1 MREQGVALEDG
12 AYRPLL
18 GRPVGKVLAVEQ
30 YAPAV
35 GEIET
40 GDHAQQRRLSTP
52 GGAEQGEEFP
62 RLDGDAD
69 LIDRGEVA
77 ETAADV
83 LDLEQRHRGLTGLLD
98 DRRIVAKWGGS

>member
-1 MREQGVALEDG
+1 VREQGVALEDG
-12 AYRPLL
+12 THRTLL
-18 GRPVGKVLAVEQ
+18 GRPIGKVLAAEQ
-30 YAPAV
+30 YATLV
-35 GEIET
+35 GQIET
-40 GDHAQQRRLSTP
+40 GDHAQQRRLSAP

-83 LDLEQRHRGLTGLLD
+83 LDLEQRHRGRNRVSLMIAGL
-98 DRRIVAKWGGS
+98 